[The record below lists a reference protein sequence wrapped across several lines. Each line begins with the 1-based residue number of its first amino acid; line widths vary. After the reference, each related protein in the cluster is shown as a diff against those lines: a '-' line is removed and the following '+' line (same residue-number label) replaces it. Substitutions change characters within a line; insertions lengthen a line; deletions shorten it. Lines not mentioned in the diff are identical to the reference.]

1 MIEDAEVV
9 ARRVHELFPY
19 ELDVRKFDDVDKALS
34 VVKEYGARL
43 IVISNIASEMRLRIY
58 LDRLEIADYFDYLI
72 ASGSVGFEKP
82 DTRIFRHAA
91 SLVGVE
97 PQSIMH
103 VGDSYEHD
111 YLGAQAA
118 GLFPVLI
125 DRYGRNKDKNCR
137 KIDKLYMLVNF
148 LQEAL

>member
-1 MIEDAEVV
+1 M
-9 ARRVHELFPY
+9 
-19 ELDVRKFDDVDKALS
+19 RKFDDVDRTLNA
-34 VVKEYGARL
+34 VKEYGARL
-43 IVISNIASEMRLRIY
+43 IIISNIASEMWLRIY
-58 LDRLEIADYFDYLI
+58 LNRLGIAGYFDYLV

-82 DTRIFRHAA
+82 DTRVFRHAA

-97 PQSIMH
+97 PQGIMH

-118 GLFPVLI
+118 GFFPVLV
-125 DRYGRNKDKNCR
+125 DRYGRNMDKNCR
-137 KIDKLYMLVNF
+137 KIDKLYELVDF